1 MKRRKGQLTNGN
13 NLVKELQRQSH
24 ERKLLSLLCAED
36 LRKRI
41 GGNPNNLVNN

>member
-24 ERKLLSLLCAED
+24 ERKSFISFMCRRLKKENWRESE
-36 LRKRI
+36 
-41 GGNPNNLVNN
+41 